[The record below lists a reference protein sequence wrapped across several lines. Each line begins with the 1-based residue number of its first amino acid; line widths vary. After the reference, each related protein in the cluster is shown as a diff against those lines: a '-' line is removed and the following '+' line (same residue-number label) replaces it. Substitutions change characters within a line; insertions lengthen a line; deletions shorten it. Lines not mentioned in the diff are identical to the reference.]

1 MDKPVTFTVSGAT
14 RGDVEGENVTYVR
27 EQVEHTREYT
37 EIGPDGKEV
46 TKTETYYTTDITH
59 ATYSTDCV
67 GYRLNKFKTEF
78 ENWFDKEYCSV
89 YYVMTELLLCY
100 DSRGKNLM
108 LATYG
113 PHEKGGNYIW
123 YPIFYDIDTQL
134 GLNNIGATLWD
145 YDTDATADLT
155 FSTPSSVLWNNFYE
169 MFNDAIQSKYRDLRS
184 ASRLTYETIE
194 GSYLCDPSVFDSY
207 AMKGLRPII
216 AIGLD
221 EYVKYIAPS
230 ITGYYNT
237 DGNIIMD
244 TNAYA
249 YAVNGDRKLSRQL
262 FLRNRLNY
270 IDSWWMAGSYT
281 SESAIQTGVR
291 FRANA
296 NNKSTSDTYLDS
308 GSLTSLPENAKD
320 YTLAKYPVPYFDATP
335 EFTITPFL
343 SQYVFTFNDKIPSG
357 TSKKY
362 NGTVPVTTTVSDSVA
377 QGYKMTPGFPEQII
391 YIPGGDYLSSMGD
404 LSLKYPSQLTIMNGK
419 RLLDLTVGSDVPG
432 YNNALLGAGT
442 GQFEMND
449 SATNAA
455 GDDNPNKK
463 TLLEKVI
470 LTNLTQLKDAID
482 VSGSEKLI
490 EFRALGTQI
499 PRAIFAEGAP
509 LDTVHLPNTVN
520 GLSLVEPKNLTR
532 ILETRPVVCTV
543 GDDGVA
549 KYADKDSY
557 KGLYIEG
564 VTDATSATATTNLA
578 TLSIVGGG
586 LGYDSYKL
594 LKKVIDIKKKMVAS
608 DSTTSVALNFEN
620 VEWSPY
626 EVLATDATYDST
638 KTYYRL
644 TDHSNFVTYTFT
656 TADDWKDLLLNGK
669 LFTYNADAEQSTIT
683 DTSLFD
689 LFLKDYEEGIAAG
702 NRVNHYTNT
711 QNSGHTS
718 VPNITGSVFISNAD
732 GIAINEEDI
741 TSKYQ
746 VRWPN
751 LNFYAAKINEAYVAK
766 YVQLTDSGKEQE
778 LEVLRSAKT
787 ETTPKITSKIP
798 TKSYYDFK
806 GYATDKAGTNIVID
820 YNANNN
826 TLTANSAF
834 DSVKFSDSNTVITF
848 YAIFIK
854 HPYVITYKNPDDSV
868 VTTMTATYGDPI
880 PDPQIICTTD
890 ESSLELEQTYAFK
903 GYTREKGNCITTAN
917 KLRSVLLDLSKT
929 SVTQNTSVYACYVL
943 QNVYDEHLDYKYLTF
958 QPMVYTET
966 NYLPEGVADNTQNV
980 ANGVV
985 MNLKPGVKLQG
996 KVTLPTYTE
1005 DGLPILSV
1013 GQSFRIAND
1022 ASGGNNYGTEGACAN
1037 VTHIFWYKEGKDK
1050 PCQLRTLG
1058 ERAFSGTF
1066 YQKQDGSN
1074 IVGKL
1079 VYVELPESLRFIGD
1093 YVFASLQ
1100 SLNIDKL
1107 TLPSNLGGIGVSAFS
1122 NAFDSQSRTSTF
1134 KIPGSVS
1141 YIGLYAFSPIEAHID
1156 KLQIGDNDAGSK
1168 LAYLGGKTSD

>member
-1 MDKPVTFTVSGAT
+1 
-14 RGDVEGENVTYVR
+14 
-27 EQVEHTREYT
+27 
-37 EIGPDGKEV
+37 
-46 TKTETYYTTDITH
+46 
-59 ATYSTDCV
+59 
-67 GYRLNKFKTEF
+67 
-78 ENWFDKEYCSV
+78 
-89 YYVMTELLLCY
+89 
-100 DSRGKNLM
+100 
-108 LATYG
+108 
-113 PHEKGGNYIW
+113 
-123 YPIFYDIDTQL
+123 
-134 GLNNIGATLWD
+134 
-145 YDTDATADLT
+145 
-155 FSTPSSVLWNNFYE
+155 
-169 MFNDAIQSKYRDLRS
+169 
-184 ASRLTYETIE
+184 
-194 GSYLCDPSVFDSY
+194 
-207 AMKGLRPII
+207 
-216 AIGLD
+216 
-221 EYVKYIAPS
+221 
-230 ITGYYNT
+230 
-237 DGNIIMD
+237 
-244 TNAYA
+244 
-249 YAVNGDRKLSRQL
+249 
-262 FLRNRLNY
+262 
-270 IDSWWMAGSYT
+270 MAGSYT

-449 SATNAA
+449 SATNAT

-463 TLLEKVI
+463 TLLEKVV
-470 LTNLTQLKDAID
+470 LSNLTQLKDAID
-482 VSGSEKLI
+482 VSGSEKLV

-509 LDTVHLPNTVN
+509 LDTVHLPNTIN

-532 ILETRPVVCTV
+532 ILETKPVVCTL
-543 GDDGVA
+543 GEDGAA
-549 KYADKDSY
+549 KYANRDSY
-557 KGLYIEG
+557 KGLYLEG
-564 VTDATSATATTNLA
+564 VTDATSATSTTNLA
-578 TLSIVGGG
+578 TLSIIGGG

-594 LKKVIDIKKKMVAS
+594 LKKVVDIKKKMVAS

-732 GIAINEEDI
+732 GTAINEEDI

-746 VRWPN
+746 VRWPS

-778 LEVLRSAKT
+778 LEVLRSART
-787 ETTPKITSKIP
+787 ETTPKVTSKIP

-806 GYATDKAGTNIVID
+806 GYATDKAGANIVID
-820 YNANNN
+820 YNADNN
-826 TLTANSAF
+826 TLTPNIKF
-834 DSVKFSDSNTVITF
+834 DSVKFSETNSVITF

-854 HPYVITYKNPDDSV
+854 HPYVITYKDPDDSII
-868 VTTMTATYGDPI
+868 TTMTATYGDPI
-880 PDPQIICTTD
+880 PDPKIKCTTD
-890 ESSLELEQTYAFK
+890 ESALERAQTYAFK
-903 GYTREKGNCITTAN
+903 GYTKEKENSITTAN
-917 KLRSVLLDLSKT
+917 KLKGVLLNLSKT
-929 SVTQNTSVYACYVL
+929 SVTQDTSVYACYVL
-943 QNVYDEHLDYKYLTF
+943 QSVYDEPLDSSYFEFTDMTY
-958 QPMVYTET
+958 YDS
-966 NYLPEGVADNTQNV
+966 NYMPASAVNDTYNVTGGVRINLKK
-980 ANGVV
+980 GVV
-985 MNLKPGVKLQG
+985 LSG
-996 KVTLPTYTE
+996 KITLPTYSP
-1005 DGLPILSV
+1005 DGKPVVAV
-1013 GQSFRIAND
+1013 GNSFRTSMND
-1022 ASGGNNYGTEGACAN
+1022 DTNTYAIKGACYD
-1037 VTHIFWYKEGKDK
+1037 VTHVFWYKEANKEVK
-1050 PCQLRTLG
+1050 LRAIDRG
-1058 ERAFSGTF
+1058 AFSASF
-1066 YQKQDGSN
+1066 MNAKDGSAPYKGHLKY
-1074 IVGKL
+1074 I
-1079 VYVELPESLRFIGD
+1079 ELPESLRVIDYQAFAQLNSLDIG
-1093 YVFASLQ
+1093 SLQ
-1100 SLNIDKL
+1100 FPS
-1107 TLPSNLGGIGVSAFS
+1107 TLAMIGATAFN
-1122 NAFDSQSRTSTF
+1122 NAFDPNSTAETLL
-1134 KIPGSVS
+1134 IPGNVQ
-1141 YIGLYAFSPIEAHID
+1141 YIGTYAFAGLDCKYS
-1156 KLQIGDNDAGSK
+1156 KLQIGDMTHGSK
-1168 LAYLGGKTSD
+1168 LQFLGNVQYDFINDTSNSYFYTADNYIFETYSGNYPSTFEFYYTTDAQSAAIKTLISNSTSERGILRYMLNIATLSYIRGGD

>member
-1 MDKPVTFTVSGAT
+1 M
-14 RGDVEGENVTYVR
+14 
-27 EQVEHTREYT
+27 
-37 EIGPDGKEV
+37 
-46 TKTETYYTTDITH
+46 
-59 ATYSTDCV
+59 
-67 GYRLNKFKTEF
+67 
-78 ENWFDKEYCSV
+78 
-89 YYVMTELLLCY
+89 
-100 DSRGKNLM
+100 
-108 LATYG
+108 
-113 PHEKGGNYIW
+113 
-123 YPIFYDIDTQL
+123 
-134 GLNNIGATLWD
+134 
-145 YDTDATADLT
+145 
-155 FSTPSSVLWNNFYE
+155 
-169 MFNDAIQSKYRDLRS
+169 
-184 ASRLTYETIE
+184 
-194 GSYLCDPSVFDSY
+194 
-207 AMKGLRPII
+207 
-216 AIGLD
+216 
-221 EYVKYIAPS
+221 
-230 ITGYYNT
+230 
-237 DGNIIMD
+237 
-244 TNAYA
+244 
-249 YAVNGDRKLSRQL
+249 
-262 FLRNRLNY
+262 
-270 IDSWWMAGSYT
+270 
-281 SESAIQTGVR
+281 R

-449 SATNAA
+449 SATNAT

-463 TLLEKVI
+463 TLLEKVV
-470 LTNLTQLKDAID
+470 LSNLTQLKDAID
-482 VSGSEKLI
+482 VSGSEKLV

-509 LDTVHLPNTVN
+509 LDTVHLPNTIN

-532 ILETRPVVCTV
+532 ILETKPVVCAL
-543 GDDGVA
+543 GEDGAA
-549 KYADKDSY
+549 KYANKDSY
-557 KGLYIEG
+557 KGLYLEG
-564 VTDATSATATTNLA
+564 VTDATSATSTTNLA
-578 TLSIVGGG
+578 TLSIIGGG

-594 LKKVIDIKKKMVAS
+594 LKKVVDIKKKMVAS

-669 LFTYNADAEQSTIT
+669 LFTYNADAAQSTIT

-732 GIAINEEDI
+732 GTAINEEDI

-778 LEVLRSAKT
+778 LEVLRSART
-787 ETTPKITSKIP
+787 ETTPKVTSKIP

-820 YNANNN
+820 YNADSN
-826 TLTANSAF
+826 TLTPNTKF
-834 DSVKFSDSNTVITF
+834 DSVKFSETNSVITF

-854 HPYVITYKNPDDSV
+854 HPYVITYKNPDDSII
-868 VTTMTATYGDPI
+868 TTMTATYGDPI
-880 PDPQIICTTD
+880 PDPKIKCTTD
-890 ESSLELEQTYAFK
+890 ESALERAQTYAFK
-903 GYTREKGNCITTAN
+903 GYTKEKENSITTAN
-917 KLRSVLLDLSKT
+917 KLKGVLLNLSKT
-929 SVTQNTSVYACYVL
+929 SVTQDTSVYACYVL
-943 QNVYDEHLDYKYLTF
+943 QSVYDEPLDSSYFEFTDMTY
-958 QPMVYTET
+958 YDS
-966 NYLPEGVADNTQNV
+966 NYMPASAVNDTYNVTGGVRINLKK
-980 ANGVV
+980 GVV
-985 MNLKPGVKLQG
+985 LSG
-996 KVTLPTYTE
+996 KITLPTYSP
-1005 DGLPILSV
+1005 DGKPVVAV
-1013 GQSFRIAND
+1013 GNSFRTSMND
-1022 ASGGNNYGTEGACAN
+1022 DTNTYAIKGACYD
-1037 VTHIFWYKEGKDK
+1037 VTHVFWYKEANKEVK
-1050 PCQLRTLG
+1050 LRAIDRG
-1058 ERAFSGTF
+1058 AFSASF
-1066 YQKQDGSN
+1066 MNAKDGSAPYKGHLKY
-1074 IVGKL
+1074 I
-1079 VYVELPESLRFIGD
+1079 ELPESLRVIDYQAFAQLNSLDIGSIQ
-1093 YVFASLQ
+1093 FPS
-1100 SLNIDKL
+1100 
-1107 TLPSNLGGIGVSAFS
+1107 TLAMIGATAFN
-1122 NAFDSQSRTSTF
+1122 NAFDPNSTAETLL
-1134 KIPGSVS
+1134 IPGNVQ
-1141 YIGLYAFSPIEAHID
+1141 YIGTYAFAGLDCKYS
-1156 KLQIGDNDAGSK
+1156 KLQIGDMTHGSK
-1168 LAYLGGKTSD
+1168 LQFLGNVQYDFINDTSNSYFYTADNYIFETYSGNYPSTFEFYYTTDAQSAAIKTLISNSTSEKGILRYMLNIATLSYIRGGD